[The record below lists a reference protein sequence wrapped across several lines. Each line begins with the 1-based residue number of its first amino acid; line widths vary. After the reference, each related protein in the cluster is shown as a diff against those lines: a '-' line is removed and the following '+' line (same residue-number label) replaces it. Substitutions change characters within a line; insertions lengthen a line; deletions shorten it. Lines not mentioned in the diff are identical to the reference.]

1 MKHRIVK
8 GISKKVLLPPS
19 KLYYQGNFKKG
30 FFAPPNYPASK
41 EGHFRL
47 DTKKQVVL
55 MTKNYAESTI

>member
-30 FFAPPNYPASK
+30 FFAPQIILLPKRAIL
-41 EGHFRL
+41 G
-47 DTKKQVVL
+47 
-55 MTKNYAESTI
+55 